1 MAKCLWG
8 FFRDTQLMT
17 FGWIL
22 LACLSVPFLGMH
34 LLDDI
39 RVLMILGLAA
49 GVAIGLKTKV
59 FRMLGAWVALSIST
73 AFFVMIANESLVK
86 AMVVAIFMILSASAV
101 IFYKWFRHKGLAVIT
116 CHFFIYC
123 EKMAKADRLLIEGP
137 KEKDDEQEKDDS

>member
-1 MAKCLWG
+1 
-8 FFRDTQLMT
+8 MT

-86 AMVVAIFMILSASAV
+86 AMVVAIFMAYIGFNGIITSQLEKLSSAGPNLV
-101 IFYKWFRHKGLAVIT
+101 VLTTNGTTLQPGYYLFLTYTLLALFLSGYLT
-116 CHFFIYC
+116 RNPQ
-123 EKMAKADRLLIEGP
+123 A
-137 KEKDDEQEKDDS
+137 